1 MSPCLVCSTPTA
13 GRAKKRKPARESANG
28 ADHWHHRSRWKRS
41 DGALP
46 WFRLPCGR
54 RHTPHQLSRRGRD
67 LGWMT
72 TVGFAQLVR
81 IMIDAN
87 MALVDWE
94 RERMRS
100 DGQLMASRKQ
110 P

>member
-1 MSPCLVCSTPTA
+1 MP
-13 GRAKKRKPARESANG
+13 
-28 ADHWHHRSRWKRS
+28 
-41 DGALP
+41 
-46 WFRLPCGR
+46 
-54 RHTPHQLSRRGRD
+54 
-67 LGWMT
+67 